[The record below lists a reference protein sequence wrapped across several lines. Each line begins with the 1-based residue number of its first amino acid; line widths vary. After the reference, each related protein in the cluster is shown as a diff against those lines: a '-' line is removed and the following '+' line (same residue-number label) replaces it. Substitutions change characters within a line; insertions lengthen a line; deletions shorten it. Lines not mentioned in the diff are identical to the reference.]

1 MLTTQR
7 SQIILDPRYY
17 KVAWIAPLEIEAK
30 AAMHLLDELHPG
42 RFPVDRGDDY
52 VFQAGAMAGH
62 SIVIATLPA
71 GQHYGNVSAAG
82 LAGQV
87 KRFFPNLWFGLLV
100 GVAAGLPDLSCVP
113 ARDIRLG
120 DVLVGLSVGESAG
133 LVPYDLGKETDDGFQ
148 PLRLG
153 HSLSMT
159 EPIVRSAI
167 GNIRLQAPN
176 DTEVFLPYYEKIC
189 NCKHATGTFADP
201 GQDNDI
207 LFNDDG
213 DDKVVERPRR
223 PKSNYQRARVWYG
236 PIGSGDKLLKNA
248 KKRNELRDKY
258 GIIGL
263 EMEAAGIMNRIPVG
277 VIRGVCDYGDRHK
290 NKDWQPY
297 AAAMAAS
304 YARALLDEIPS
315 SQMTTDMIQKV
326 HTSCCYIPHPRNTR
340 FTGRTTF
347 LNTLEDKFFGPDPTH
362 RVSLVGLGG
371 IGKTQI
377 ALDFAYQL
385 KEKRPDYSIFWVPVL
400 SIDTVERAYGDIAKQ
415 LRLQK
420 TSEDEDV
427 KDLVCRYLSSDEAG
441 KWLFIVDN
449 ADDRQLVN
457 GSYKKPGLEEYLP
470 QNENGIVLLTTR
482 SGHVA
487 EDFAQSEVIDIQQ
500 MNLEEA
506 TTLLKKSLTQR
517 QLLQDEVAI
526 VKLLT
531 YLTCLPLAITQAA
544 SYINQTKVPVRT
556 YLGLLRNDE
565 VTGMKVL
572 EREFRGNTRRD
583 RSSQNA
589 VGTTWIVSFRQI
601 QKSNQLAIDLLSFI
615 SCIDPHAIPQ
625 SILPDAR
632 PGVLEWALG
641 TLCSFS
647 FLVCREE
654 SDVFDM
660 HGLVHTATRTWL
672 QRQNQERQISNNAIR
687 HLAAKFPGI
696 RDAHY
701 DDLRREYLPH
711 VMRLLSRNHE
721 DHPVEMYQLFE
732 KAGQSFSADKQF
744 EEAIKC
750 FEKVCWWR
758 QCFNSETDRDRLAAE
773 HNLASTYI
781 QVRRLK
787 QAIMVL
793 ERIVA
798 VETQILDEKD
808 HNRLAS
814 EHELASAYIQ
824 VRQIKDAIEIL
835 EHTVSVQGQILD
847 ERDHIRL
854 ASEHDLASAYAQDGR
869 MKEAIEMLEHIVAI
883 QEMLDEKDHTRLA
896 SEHVLGIAYLDDGRN
911 KEAIKM
917 LEHVVAVRKM
927 LDEKDHNRL
936 ASEHELATAYLDY
949 GRAKE
954 AIAMLEHIVAVQK
967 MLDEK
972 DRYRLRSEHELA
984 TAYLDDGRTKE
995 AIEMLRHIRV
1005 VKGTLDEKNK
1015 SRLRSEHELAKAYLK
1030 DGQAREAIELL
1041 KHVVT
1046 VKSKMLPEDERSWQS
1061 SVRLLQSA
1069 LEYWKRAVGYGNN

>member
-7 SQIILDPRYY
+7 SQIILDPRDY

-315 SQMTTDMIQKV
+315 SQMTTDMIQ
-326 HTSCCYIPHPRNTR
+326 
-340 FTGRTTF
+340 
-347 LNTLEDKFFGPDPTH
+347 
-362 RVSLVGLGG
+362 
-371 IGKTQI
+371 
-377 ALDFAYQL
+377 
-385 KEKRPDYSIFWVPVL
+385 
-400 SIDTVERAYGDIAKQ
+400 RAYGDIAKQ

-721 DHPVEMYQLFE
+721 DHPVE
-732 KAGQSFSADKQF
+732 
-744 EEAIKC
+744 I
-750 FEKVCWWR
+750 
-758 QCFNSETDRDRLAAE
+758 
-773 HNLASTYI
+773 
-781 QVRRLK
+781 LK
-787 QAIMVL
+787 
-793 ERIVA
+793 
-798 VETQILDEKD
+798 
-808 HNRLAS
+808 
-814 EHELASAYIQ
+814 
-824 VRQIKDAIEIL
+824 
-835 EHTVSVQGQILD
+835 
-847 ERDHIRL
+847 
-854 ASEHDLASAYAQDGR
+854 
-869 MKEAIEMLEHIVAI
+869 
-883 QEMLDEKDHTRLA
+883 
-896 SEHVLGIAYLDDGRN
+896 
-911 KEAIKM
+911 
-917 LEHVVAVRKM
+917 
-927 LDEKDHNRL
+927 
-936 ASEHELATAYLDY
+936 
-949 GRAKE
+949 
-954 AIAMLEHIVAVQK
+954 
-967 MLDEK
+967 
-972 DRYRLRSEHELA
+972 
-984 TAYLDDGRTKE
+984 
-995 AIEMLRHIRV
+995 
-1005 VKGTLDEKNK
+1005 
-1015 SRLRSEHELAKAYLK
+1015 
-1030 DGQAREAIELL
+1030 
-1041 KHVVT
+1041 
-1046 VKSKMLPEDERSWQS
+1046 
-1061 SVRLLQSA
+1061 
-1069 LEYWKRAVGYGNN
+1069 KR